1 MNTLN
6 KTKTSALLWWLTGNP
21 KKVLLSG
28 LLAILFFTAFLPQ
41 LTMDPEAE
49 SFLPKDSPALI
60 YRQQVEDIFGLNDP
74 MVIAVTNEGKNGI
87 FNPDSIELIHWLTQ
101 KVLAM
106 PAVNQERVISLT
118 TEDNISG
125 NAEGLVVEPFVD
137 ELPISQQQADG
148 LAQHVFDFPL
158 YVGSIVSKDAS
169 TSLIVIELTDDAN
182 GPALYE
188 SLLAL
193 VAEAPIKQNEVLHV
207 AGDGAVSGYLSTY
220 IVTDASR
227 LVPLSVIIITLLCFF
242 AFRTVQGTLLP
253 GIVIL
258 AAATS
263 AMGVMSA
270 MGDPI
275 YVITTSMPILLVGIA
290 VADSIHIMSEYYE
303 QRAAQPEL
311 SQRLLVIDATQKMW
325 RPIVLTTVTSMIGF
339 FGVYLSSYMPPMQA
353 FGIYS
358 MLGLAIAGIYSLCVV
373 PACLMLMPAGDSS
386 AFKSKNNTIK
396 NDIFS
401 TFMTT
406 IGKLVLARAKTVL
419 TLSLILAGAGIYG
432 AMNLSVNESWVD
444 NFKKTELIYQAD
456 VAINATMNGTSNL
469 DIVVSTHEKEGLF
482 KPENLHKIEK
492 LQDFVERFDVVG
504 GSTSIADYIKQMNRS
519 LNENKPSEYRIPND
533 ENLISQYF
541 LLYAASGDPTDFEE
555 EIDYDYQQA
564 LVRVQLTN
572 GRLQS
577 FKPVVEALQVYINN
591 EFNDTHIKASL
602 SGRVYVD
609 YEWLTNLVDSH
620 FKGVALAL
628 LLVWLVACLA
638 FKSIG
643 TGSLALVPVML
654 STLAIY
660 AFMGAAGITLAVG
673 TTMTAAIGLG
683 IGIDFAVHTIERV
696 KVLIKSHTAE
706 LHEPDEL
713 NKVQIDSILLQLF
726 PSTGRALLFNFFA
739 VFLGFGVLGLSYVPP
754 LAKLGM
760 LIAFAVSISF
770 IVSITVLPA
779 LIKIF
784 QPRFLGFQQDKNH
797 IALALNEAT
806 IESSHAHQ
814 EKA

>member
-1 MNTLN
+1 MNNLN
-6 KTKTSALLWWLTGNP
+6 NQSSTYGILWWLTGNP
-21 KKVLLSG
+21 KKVLVSG
-28 LLAILFFTAFLPQ
+28 LLAIIFFTSFLPQ

-74 MVIAVTNEGKNGI
+74 MVIAVANAGENGV
-87 FNPDSIELIHWLTQ
+87 FNPDSIELINWLTQ
-101 KVLAM
+101 KVLAL
-106 PAVNQERVISLT
+106 PDVNQDRVISLT

-125 NAEGLVVEPFVD
+125 NQEGLVVEPFVA
-137 ELPISQQQADG
+137 ELPISQHQADI
-148 LAQHVFDFPL
+148 LAQQVFDFPL
-158 YVGSIVSKDAS
+158 YVGSIVSEDAS
-169 TSLIVIELTDDAN
+169 TSLIVVELTDDAN

-188 SLLAL
+188 SLLSL
-193 VAEAPIKQNEVLHV
+193 VAQAPIKQNEVLHV

-227 LVPLSVIIITLLCFF
+227 LVPLSVIIITVLCFF
-242 AFRTVQGTLLP
+242 AFRTLQGTLLP

-258 AAATS
+258 AATAS

-290 VADSIHIMSEYYE
+290 VADSIHLMSEYYE

-311 SQRLLVIDATQKMW
+311 NQRLLIIEACQKMW

-339 FGVYLSSYMPPMQA
+339 FGVYLSSYMPPMQD
-353 FGIYS
+353 FGMYS
-358 MLGLAIAGIYSLCVV
+358 MLGLAMAGVYSLCVV
-373 PACLMLMPAGDSS
+373 PACLTIMPLKNSPVFSS
-386 AFKSKNNTIK
+386 RNNGVK

-401 TFMTT
+401 TFMLAV
-406 IGKLVLARAKTVL
+406 GKIVLSRAKTVL
-419 TLSLILAGAGIYG
+419 ALSMVVATAGIYG

-444 NFKKTELIYQAD
+444 NFRTSELIYQAD

-469 DIVVSTHEKEGLF
+469 DIVVSTNEKEGLF

-492 LQDFVERFDVVG
+492 LQTFVERFDVVG

-519 LNENKPSEYRIPND
+519 LNENKANEYRIPND

-555 EIDYDYQQA
+555 EVDYNYQQA

-577 FKPVVEALQVYINN
+577 FKPVVEALQEYINS
-591 EFNDTHIKASL
+591 EFNNNHIQASL

-620 FKGVALAL
+620 FKGVAFAL
-628 LLVWLVACLA
+628 ILVWLVACFA
-638 FKSIG
+638 FKSLGAG
-643 TGSLALVPVML
+643 TLALVPVIL
-654 STLAIY
+654 STVAIY
-660 AFMGAAGITLAVG
+660 AFMGLAGITLAVG

-683 IGIDFAVHTIERV
+683 IGIDFAVHTIERI
-696 KVLIKSHTAE
+696 KVLIKEHSAAIHQN
-706 LHEPDEL
+706 HD
-713 NKVQIDSILLQLF
+713 IDAILLKLY
-726 PSTGRALLFNFFA
+726 PRTGRALLFNFFA

-754 LAKLGM
+754 LAKLGV
-760 LIAFAVSISF
+760 LIAFAVSVSF
-770 IVSITVLPA
+770 VVSITVLPA

-784 QPRFLGFQQDKNH
+784 KPRFLGFKQNLKLIPAVNVETPHVNQSNV
-797 IALALNEAT
+797 
-806 IESSHAHQ
+806 
-814 EKA
+814 